1 MSYTGLKGMMAAL
14 ASVMLASPVFAGAS
28 MKTGGATTQ
37 PVGHYEFCQKSPSEC
52 LQESGSADPLV
63 LTPATWALLQS
74 VNNRANADI
83 QPVTDQDLWGVPELW
98 SFPKGRGDCE
108 DYVLFKRRQLMAKGV
123 SGHDL
128 LITVVRQQNGDGHAV
143 LTVRT
148 DRGDFVLDNLDPM
161 ILLWTKT
168 PYRFLKR
175 QSAEAPGQWVAI
187 SDGRAPM
194 VGSVN

>member
-1 MSYTGLKGMMAAL
+1 MSNAALKGLMAAL

-28 MKTGGATTQ
+28 MKTGAATTQ
-37 PVGHYEFCQKSPSEC
+37 PVGHYDLCQNLPSEC
-52 LQESGSADPLV
+52 AQFAGSKRPLG
-63 LTPATWALLQS
+63 LTPQVWTLLQKI
-74 VNNRANADI
+74 NNSANADI
-83 QPVTDQDLWGVPELW
+83 EPVTDQDLWGVPELW
-98 SFPKGRGDCE
+98 SYPQKRGDCE
-108 DYVLFKRRQLMAKGV
+108 DYVLFKRRQLMENGL

-128 LITVVRQQNGDGHAV
+128 LITVVRQPNGDGHAV

-148 DRGDFVLDNLDPM
+148 DRGDFVLDNLEPK

-175 QSAEAPGQWVAI
+175 QSVEAPGEWVSI

>member
-1 MSYTGLKGMMAAL
+1 MSNTAMKGLMAAL

-28 MKTGGATTQ
+28 MKTGAATTQ
-37 PVGHYEFCQKSPSEC
+37 PVGHYELCQRLPSEC
-52 LQESGSADPLV
+52 AQLAGSARPMV
-63 LTPATWALLQS
+63 LTPKSWALLQS
-74 VNNRANADI
+74 INNSANASI
-83 QPVTDQDLWGVPELW
+83 EPITDQDLWGVPELW
-98 SFPKGRGDCE
+98 SYPTKRGDCE
-108 DYVLFKRRQLMAKGV
+108 DYVLLKRRQLMAKGV

-128 LITVVRQQNGDGHAV
+128 LITVVRQANGDGHAL

-148 DRGDFVLDNLDPM
+148 DRGDFVLDNLEPS

-175 QSAEAPGQWVAI
+175 QSVEAPAEWVSI
-187 SDGRAPM
+187 NDGRAPM

>member
-1 MSYTGLKGMMAAL
+1 MFYIALKGLMAAM
-14 ASVMLASPVFAGAS
+14 ASVMLASPVFAGAA

-37 PVGHYEFCQKSPSEC
+37 PIGHYEFCQKMPSEC
-52 LQESGSADPLV
+52 LQDVGSDKPLA
-63 LTPATWALLQS
+63 LTPKSWALLQS
-74 VNNRANADI
+74 VNNRANAEI
-83 QPVTDQDLWGVPELW
+83 QPITDQDLWGVPELW

-108 DYVLFKRRQLMAKGV
+108 DYVLLKRRELMAKGV
-123 SGHDL
+123 SGHNL
-128 LITVVRQQNGDGHAV
+128 LITVVRQPNGDGHAV
-143 LTVRT
+143 LTART
-148 DRGDFVLDNLDPM
+148 DRGDFVLDNLEPL

-175 QSAEAPGQWVAI
+175 QSAETPGEWVAV